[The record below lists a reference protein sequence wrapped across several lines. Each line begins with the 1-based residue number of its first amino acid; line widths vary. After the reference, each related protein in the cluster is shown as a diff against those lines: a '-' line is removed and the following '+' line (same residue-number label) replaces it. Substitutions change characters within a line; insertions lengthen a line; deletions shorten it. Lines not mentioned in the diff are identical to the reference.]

1 VLVGAVLIQAGWLV
15 GGDVLKRWR
24 EGARALPPPGSPNV
38 LLIVLDTVRA
48 DHLSVYGYG
57 RSTTPN
63 LEILARGGVRF
74 NRARAAAPWTLAS
87 HATMF
92 TGLWPHELGSRWMHP
107 MRGDVPTL
115 AEHLGSSGYA
125 TAGFVGN
132 TFYCAYDS
140 GLDRG
145 FTHYRD
151 YPVNWVSALRTAKLL
166 DLGFNAV
173 EAMTPALARR
183 VRWRAVR
190 RSPGSRTRSG
200 RSSCPGGR
208 TQGWST
214 GSSSA
219 GWSAIASPADRSSR
233 S

>member
-1 VLVGAVLIQAGWLV
+1 
-15 GGDVLKRWR
+15 
-24 EGARALPPPGSPNV
+24 
-38 LLIVLDTVRA
+38 
-48 DHLSVYGYG
+48 
-57 RSTTPN
+57 
-63 LEILARGGVRF
+63 
-74 NRARAAAPWTLAS
+74 
-87 HATMF
+87 MF

-115 AEHLGSSGYA
+115 AEYLGSSGYA

-151 YPVNWVSALRTAKLL
+151 YPSWASALPDRLL

-173 EAMTPALARR
+173 ESMTPALASSM
-183 VRWRAVR
+183 AAAR
-190 RSPGSRTRSG
+190 RSPGSRSVSG
-200 RSSCPGGR
+200 RSSCPSGR
-208 TQGWST
+208 TRGWSI

-219 GWSAIASPADRSSR
+219 GWTRRREPRRPFFAFLNYWTPMPRTLPPGREYRFGRPPATDADFLFLTDGLVARGQDEALPVGAGDGDGR
-233 S
+233 LR